1 MKRSHRLSRRPGPSC
16 RKVHPS
22 SSSVPSASLQPWRPG
37 RAASFVPSPRPCE
50 SHLRR
55 PQPPSARPV
64 CAVCQGWVTKCHRPS
79 GSPRRAFPW
88 SGRLDVAVRASAG
101 QTSPEAAPP
110 GPPLAASGRLFTGSC
125 FCAPPRSWLVRTQIG
140 VQPTPQPLIDIIIS
154 LEGLPPSH
162 LRC

>member
-1 MKRSHRLSRRPGPSC
+1 MKRSRRLSRRPGPSC

-37 RAASFVPSPRPCE
+37 RAASFMPSPRPCE

-110 GPPLAASGRLFTGSC
+110 GPPLAASGRLWPSLHGVLLLCT
-125 FCAPPRSWLVRTQIG
+125 APFLACEDADWG
-140 VQPTPQPLIDIIIS
+140 VTHPTAPY
-154 LEGLPPSH
+154 
-162 LRC
+162 